1 MRPILLA
8 AAAILGAGHWASA
21 QTPPSANPVE
31 RMAPQTAPQLRPAI
45 QGAPIIEQQRGP
57 AQAAPIRIARVAF
70 SGNTALPEAELLRR
84 IGDITSAA
92 VPQSRIEE
100 ARLAVLRAYRDAG
113 YPFVSV
119 SVGLA
124 QLPDRQSA
132 LTIAVVEGFVAEVRI
147 EGDREAIGPAG
158 AQILGFLQKLV
169 GQRPASAAALERA
182 LLLSADVPGMR
193 IGGTV
198 RPLQSEPGALQ
209 LVVQVERKPYSGYLN
224 LDNRGYERVGPFQG
238 LLVGGVNSMTAMGER
253 TELAVFGARNN
264 SQYFGQLSSELFLGA
279 SGLRVRGYVGAGK
292 TRPLG
297 DLRAIGYTGE
307 TQVGGIG
314 ATYPVVRS
322 RPFNFYLNGAVDIFN
337 TEVTTTAGGPETR
350 ASLDKVRTMRIG
362 AETQILEN
370 ILPFFPAA
378 TTFAQLRVHRGLDI
392 FGPSTTGDQTTG
404 RSGAEDFLFSKV
416 TAEIQRLQPIWS
428 PVANHMI
435 NVQGL
440 VAGQWSN
447 DVLPQ
452 SEKFFL
458 GGSRLN
464 RGFYSG
470 QVTGDNAIG
479 FAVELQ
485 YDIQADMPVQ
495 VPFGS
500 GKLGTQLYV
509 FRDIGRSFENL
520 QTDADRR
527 LSSWGGG
534 VRLTISENVQLDLE
548 AANRI
553 TRRPDGAAAEV
564 LDDTVVISRALIR
577 Y

>member
-8 AAAILGAGHWASA
+8 AAAVLGAGQWAVA
-21 QTPPSANPVE
+21 QSPPSANPVE
-31 RMAPQTAPQLRPAI
+31 RMAPQAAPQLRPAI
-45 QGAPIIEQQRGP
+45 QGAPIIEQRGP
-57 AQAAPIRIARVAF
+57 GQGVPIRVARVEF
-70 SGNTALPEAELLRR
+70 SGNTALPASVLAERVGALA
-84 IGDITSAA
+84 GTA

-119 SVGLA
+119 NVGVTP
-124 QLPDRQSA
+124 LPDRQSV
-132 LTIAVVEGFVAEVRI
+132 LRVAVVEGFVAEVRI
-147 EGDREAIGPAG
+147 EGEREAIGPAG
-158 AQILGFLQKLV
+158 AQILRFLQRLV

-198 RPLQSEPGALQ
+198 RPLQTEPGALQ
-209 LVVQVERKPYSGYLN
+209 LVVQVERKPFSGYLN
-224 LDNRGYERVGPFQG
+224 LDTRGYNRVGPFQG
-238 LLVGGVNSMTAMGER
+238 LLVGGMNSLTSVGER
-253 TELAVFGARNN
+253 TELALFGARGD
-264 SQYFGQLSSELFLGA
+264 SQHFGQLSSEFFVGG
-279 SGLRVRGYVGAGK
+279 SGLRLRGYAGTGQ

-297 DLRAIGYTGE
+297 DLRDIGYTGD
-307 TQVGGIG
+307 TQVAGLG
-314 ATYPVVRS
+314 ASYPVVRS
-322 RPFNFYLNGAVDIFN
+322 RPFNFYLNGALDLFD
-337 TEVTTTAGGPETR
+337 TEVETKASGVPTR
-350 ASLDKVRTMRIG
+350 ASMDKVRAVRVG
-362 AETQILEN
+362 VESQLLEN
-370 ILPFFPAA
+370 WLSFFPAA
-378 TTFAQLRVHRGLDI
+378 STFANLRLHRGLDI
-392 FGPSTTGDQTTG
+392 LGATSTGDLQSG
-404 RSGAEDFLFSKV
+404 RSGAEDFSFLKM
-416 TAEIQRLQPIWS
+416 TGEIQRSQPIWS
-428 PVANHMI
+428 PANGQMI

-447 DVLPQ
+447 DILPQ

-470 QVTGDNAIG
+470 QVTGDRAVS
-479 FAVELQ
+479 FALELQ
-485 YDIQADMPVQ
+485 YDIQSDMPFA

-500 GKLGTQLYV
+500 GRLGTQFYV

-520 QTDADRR
+520 ETDADRR

-534 VRLTISENVQLDLE
+534 VRLTVSDNLQLDLE

-553 TRRPDGAAAEV
+553 TTRPDGAAANP
-564 LDDTVVISRALIR
+564 LDDKVVISRVLVR